1 MAGRRT
7 TKIPPGACAGG
18 SEGWRKARHQR
29 PLSPL
34 RSCVIRA
41 ILRVCKPQRRGLR
54 IRRGISAEANRADQ
68 IRHEEP
74 LEFGCGV
81 RFHMGF
87 VRTTSGV
94 ISAGNGGEKRLP
106 QPFLLLLGMSVKRS
120 FVVVSDD
127 LKGRAFRG
135 RRTAHGRCKEAGT
148 LGSLS
153 RVSVK
158 PCRSWSRCRKASDRA
173 TPFYEKAT
181 PSQTSLLIEN
191 LIGKGCSEVPEE
203 LLGLVE
209 PFPLNLGLLQILINP
224 FKQPLAAQ

>member
-1 MAGRRT
+1 MYRMIQIWAVMCKSGCGRAADDKNPARRVRGRERRLAE
-7 TKIPPGACAGG
+7 GAPSAAF
-18 SEGWRKARHQR
+18 EPFALMRHQG
-29 PLSPL
+29 
-34 RSCVIRA
+34 
-41 ILRVCKPQRRGLR
+41 KPQRRGLR

-158 PCRSWSRCRKASDRA
+158 PCRSWSRCRKASDRLRRF
-173 TPFYEKAT
+173 TRKPHPPK
-181 PSQTSLLIEN
+181 PHCLSRISL
-191 LIGKGCSEVPEE
+191 GKVALRCLRNCSA
-203 LLGLVE
+203 LSSLSR
-209 PFPLNLGLLQILINP
+209 
-224 FKQPLAAQ
+224 

>member
-1 MAGRRT
+1 MWPGGGRK
-7 TKIPPGACAGG
+7 KIPPGACAGG

-54 IRRGISAEANRADQ
+54 IRRGISAEANQADQ

-81 RFHMGF
+81 RFRMGF
-87 VRTTSGV
+87 VRSTSGV

-120 FVVVSDD
+120 FVVVSDE

-158 PCRSWSRCRKASDRA
+158 PCRSWSRCRKASDRLRRF
-173 TPFYEKAT
+173 TRKPHPPK
-181 PSQTSLLIEN
+181 PHCLSRISL
-191 LIGKGCSEVPEE
+191 GKVALRCLRNCSA
-203 LLGLVE
+203 LSSLSR
-209 PFPLNLGLLQILINP
+209 
-224 FKQPLAAQ
+224 